1 MFKREVYLTLSLN
14 LNSAF
19 YTLCCTVFL
28 NMRHE
33 PQPISGFFISPPE
46 KYALGQR
53 ENQLLKRLCGQAT
66 QPKLFKLWALFWI
79 TCLVICWTSF
89 AKNRE
94 ILKGASLDS
103 WYSLRRIF
111 CIAVEEGKQ
120 YLYYSILYSYESV
133 FTINLLYYGKGLR
146 VILLNPWNR

>member
-1 MFKREVYLTLSLN
+1 MTFLSDVFKREVYLTLSLD

-33 PQPISGFFISPPE
+33 PQPISGFSGSPPE

-66 QPKLFKLWALFWI
+66 QPK
-79 TCLVICWTSF
+79 V
-89 AKNRE
+89 
-94 ILKGASLDS
+94 
-103 WYSLRRIF
+103 
-111 CIAVEEGKQ
+111 V
-120 YLYYSILYSYESV
+120 
-133 FTINLLYYGKGLR
+133 
-146 VILLNPWNR
+146 